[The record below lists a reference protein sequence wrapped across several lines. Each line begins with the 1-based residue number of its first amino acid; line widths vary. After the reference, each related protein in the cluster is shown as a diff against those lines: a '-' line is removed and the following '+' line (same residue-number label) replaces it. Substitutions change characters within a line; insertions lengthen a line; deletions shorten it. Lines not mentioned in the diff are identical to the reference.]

1 MSLICAISA
10 KDFLAETGG
19 VTGRTTELAGVD
31 IAEADVTEAE
41 FAEAEFAGAED
52 LEDISLRL
60 IFSIFEIFE
69 FNFYPQLSRGMEN
82 RFRRNMTRKRCALR
96 GGSYNSSVLQPGGF
110 MNPMRGGA
118 FSTNTTP
125 LVHTTGVTAPREV
138 IQGLRDI
145 GSAYPRDGMLVNQPN
160 PALAQVA
167 MAGGGFS
174 APLRNRS
181 PRSQIMSD
189 SRSSYGMAGG
199 ARRRRLDRLR
209 RRMHGGGCGC
219 SGQRGGALSYA
230 PVGSMSNLMYGI
242 SGKGGYETNP
252 GVSVGGAG
260 PNVGAEIDRNGCY
273 PSIRSGMVG
282 GTRRRQRGG
291 GGSTYVGPGC
301 YTAPGSLL
309 PVYPNPSAGFNQT
322 PSTWS
327 LPQGVANAFQIYNP
341 VVARVGG
348 ARKTKK
354 RSYRR

>member
-31 IAEADVTEAE
+31 VAEADVTEVE
-41 FAEAEFAGAED
+41 LAGAED

-69 FNFYPQLSRGMEN
+69 FNFYPYVSRDMEN

-125 LVHTTGVTAPREV
+125 LFNTTGVTAPREV
-138 IQGLRDI
+138 IQGLSDN

-167 MAGGGFS
+167 MAGG
-174 APLRNRS
+174 
-181 PRSQIMSD
+181 
-189 SRSSYGMAGG
+189 
-199 ARRRRLDRLR
+199 ARRRRLERLR
-209 RRMHGGGCGC
+209 RRM
-219 SGQRGGALSYA
+219 RGGALSYA

-273 PSIRSGMVG
+273 GSIRSGMVG

-354 RSYRR
+354 RCYRR

>member
-1 MSLICAISA
+1 
-10 KDFLAETGG
+10 
-19 VTGRTTELAGVD
+19 
-31 IAEADVTEAE
+31 
-41 FAEAEFAGAED
+41 
-52 LEDISLRL
+52 
-60 IFSIFEIFE
+60 
-69 FNFYPQLSRGMEN
+69 
-82 RFRRNMTRKRCALR
+82 
-96 GGSYNSSVLQPGGF
+96 
-110 MNPMRGGA
+110 MNPMKGGA

-125 LVHTTGVTAPREV
+125 LVSTTGVTAPREV
-138 IQGLRDI
+138 IQGLPEN
-145 GSAYPRDGMLVNQPN
+145 GSAYPRYGMLVNQPN
-160 PALAQVA
+160 PALAQT
-167 MAGGGFS
+167 
-174 APLRNRS
+174 P
-181 PRSQIMSD
+181 
-189 SRSSYGMAGG
+189 MAGG

-209 RRMHGGGCGC
+209 RRM
-219 SGQRGGALSYA
+219 RGGALSYA

-282 GTRRRQRGG
+282 GTRRQQRGG

-327 LPQGVANAFQIYNP
+327 LPPGVANAFQLYNP